1 MFYTAGRAVRG
12 RPTAR
17 QSVGGGAVVRTDR
30 GTNLSCLLRP
40 QKAGGRRRRE
50 QRKKGLIYKLS
61 AVGMP
66 RSAKENRKCTLHHL
80 TYYSLLP
87 VLFIWS
93 TASRAASPFQLVRV
107 SVCTHLLLLCKVPHS
122 SIWYISMFKWIAAQ
136 LSWMNK
142 STQDTTASVIKDFIL
157 IYIFFLNKHSD
168 LE

>member
-1 MFYTAGRAVRG
+1 MSVFYTAGRAVRG

-66 RSAKENRKCTLHHL
+66 CSAKENRKCTLHHL

-107 SVCTHLLLLCKVPHS
+107 SHIFYYCVKCHIHQFDTSVCSNEL
-122 SIWYISMFKWIAAQ
+122 Q
-136 LSWMNK
+136 LSYHEWIRAHRI
-142 STQDTTASVIKDFIL
+142 QQPVLLRILYWFI
-157 IYIFFLNKHSD
+157 YSF
-168 LE
+168 